1 MRGLGGKGDVVL
13 ISQWVSGPALP
24 EFYLSVSCLSASHH
38 NPWRLHHL
46 LYYSCMFFS
55 ARLSC
60 CLIFELAVC
69 LSFIF
74 YTWKT
79 PEDPLNLT
87 LLKLSM
93 LSFFLFFLFKHLSH
107 QARAKEA
114 WNHIRTLFSGAAHP
128 LPSDRLQSLGTLVSP
143 QPEQQ
148 SFAPSLTVSLLVN
161 VAVFCQLPPSGSAEV
176 LQAVRK
182 TVSLLS
188 FSDYCSIQFLL
199 NAKLSMHNA
208 WNAGP

>member
-93 LSFFLFFLFKHLSH
+93 LSFFLSFFSFFLNIFPTRHGPKKLGTTY
-107 QARAKEA
+107 A
-114 WNHIRTLFSGAAHP
+114 LFSQAQLILFPATACSHWARWFHHNLSSNHLLHHWLSAFWLMLQFSASYHQVAQQRFYRRWGKLFLFCHFQIIV
-128 LPSDRLQSLGTLVSP
+128 PSSS
-143 QPEQQ
+143 
-148 SFAPSLTVSLLVN
+148 
-161 VAVFCQLPPSGSAEV
+161 
-176 LQAVRK
+176 
-182 TVSLLS
+182 
-188 FSDYCSIQFLL
+188 Y
-199 NAKLSMHNA
+199 
-208 WNAGP
+208 